1 MKNLIIN
8 QNDSVRIK
16 QLVSDSKNQRK
27 YQTKEVFN
35 LLKEIEKGNSYVPE
49 KIPPQV
55 VTMNSI
61 VRVRYLDTNR
71 TADLQI
77 VYPDQADIKKGKL
90 SIFAPIATALLGY
103 QKGDQ
108 IEWEV
113 PKGIITLLIEDI
125 LYQPEQAGDY
135 HL

>member
-1 MKNLIIN
+1 MRHLIIN
-8 QNDSVRIK
+8 KNDSIRIK
-16 QLVSDSKNQRK
+16 RLIADNKSRK
-27 YQTKEVFN
+27 IFQSKEVLK
-35 LLKEIEKGNSYVPE
+35 LLQEIESGRCYVPE

-61 VRVRYLDTNR
+61 VRIRYLDTNR
-71 TADLQI
+71 TVDLQI
-77 VYPDQADIKKGKL
+77 VYPDQADIKANKL

-108 IEWEV
+108 LNWEV
-113 PKGIITLLIEDI
+113 PKGTISILIEDI
-125 LYQPEQAGDY
+125 LYQPEQAGDF